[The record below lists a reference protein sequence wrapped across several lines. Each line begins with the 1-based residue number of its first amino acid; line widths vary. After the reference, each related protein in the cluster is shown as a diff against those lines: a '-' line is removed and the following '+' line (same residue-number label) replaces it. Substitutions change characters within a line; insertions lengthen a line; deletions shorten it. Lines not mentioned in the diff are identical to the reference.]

1 MKTKSLA
8 ILLGLLSA
16 IGPAALIAGSGRVE
30 LILSG
35 PVESVDAASRSVTVL
50 NHRISVVDV
59 SGFGV
64 GTLVNVYGGLQ
75 KNSAVSNAVVENLS
89 RYASGSD
96 QVFLKGAISAM
107 DSSTGRISV
116 GGAVVD
122 YTALLAT
129 SGFRVPRLG
138 ATVEVSGTQ
147 PGIRGAVLA
156 TRLLEVIHSAGV
168 VGSGATSSGVV
179 GSGVASSGVVGSGAV
194 SSGVVGSGVVSSGV
208 VGSGVVSSGVVGSGA
223 TSSGVVGSGR
233 GSTGVVGSGAVSS
246 GVVGSG
252 ATSSGVVGSG
262 RGSTGVV
269 GSGVVSSGVVG
280 SGATSSGVVGS
291 GRGSTG
297 VVGSGATSSG
307 VVGSGATSS
316 GVVGSGR
323 GSTGVVGSGATAR

>member
-16 IGPAALIAGSGRVE
+16 IGPAALIAGGGRVE
-30 LILSG
+30 LVLSG
-35 PVESVDAASRSVTVL
+35 PIESVDAASRSVTVL

-59 SGFGV
+59 SGYGV

-75 KNSAVSNAVVENLS
+75 KNSAISNALVENLS

-116 GGAVVD
+116 GGALVD
-122 YTALLAT
+122 YTALLAS

-147 PGIRGAVLA
+147 PGNRGVVLA

-179 GSGVASSGVVGSGAV
+179 GSG
-194 SSGVVGSGVVSSGV
+194 
-208 VGSGVVSSGVVGSGA
+208 
-223 TSSGVVGSGR
+223 
-233 GSTGVVGSGAVSS
+233 AVSS

-262 RGSTGVV
+262 RTGSGVV
-269 GSGVVSSGVVG
+269 GSGASSSGVVG

-291 GRGSTG
+291 GAVSSGVVGSGRTGSGVVGSGASSTG
-297 VVGSGATSSG
+297 VVGRGATSSG
-307 VVGSGATSS
+307 VVGSGAVTS

-323 GSTGVVGSGATAR
+323 T

>member
-75 KNSAVSNAVVENLS
+75 KNSAVSHAVVEDLF

-194 SSGVVGSGVVSSGV
+194 SSGVVGSGAVSSGV
-208 VGSGVVSSGVVGSGA
+208 VGSGGVSSGVVGSGA
-223 TSSGVVGSGR
+223 TSSGVVGRGR
-233 GSTGVVGSGAVSS
+233 GSHGVVGSGGASS
-246 GVVGSG
+246 GVGGSGGAGYGGVGRGGAGAGRVGSG
-252 ATSSGVVGSG
+252 GRGRWVVGRYARSSGVFGAG
-262 RGSTGVV
+262 GAGTG
-269 GSGVVSSGVVG
+269 
-280 SGATSSGVVGS
+280 
-291 GRGSTG
+291 
-297 VVGSGATSSG
+297 
-307 VVGSGATSS
+307 
-316 GVVGSGR
+316 
-323 GSTGVVGSGATAR
+323 